1 MNNLWSDLHII
12 FPSVLAGKNPGHKFT
27 SVASL
32 PRKSNRT
39 RWKASEWLMNDDQ
52 KPSWTWTQDTASHG
66 FAYSGQYTMH
76 VKHKL
81 NGVIVN
87 LQELLVELQSFCI
100 DKYWQGCLDKICS
113 SNSEGSRQGYQRHHL
128 PLIFPF
134 GCAGARA
141 LARKCTGFSSITYSG
156 FHFIPLEILLK
167 RLENCSIHS
176 HSRNHA
182 KSCAIRF
189 HLQVQISR
197 PSFSH
202 NRSLSAIINP
212 LRSETSMSSMWLMS
226 SYWIFCSNHF
236 QGEYGGRK

>member
-134 GCAGARA
+134 GWPPVLEPELWQESAQGLVASPIAAFTSSHLKSFSRDWRTVVSTPTRGTT
-141 LARKCTGFSSITYSG
+141 RKAAQSG
-156 FHFIPLEILLK
+156 FI
-167 RLENCSIHS
+167 S
-176 HSRNHA
+176 
-182 KSCAIRF
+182 KSKFLDRAF
-189 HLQVQISR
+189 HTTDHYPR
-197 PSFSH
+197 
-202 NRSLSAIINP
+202 
-212 LRSETSMSSMWLMS
+212 
-226 SYWIFCSNHF
+226 
-236 QGEYGGRK
+236 